1 MLKSGLVNKRNNK
14 LKNNEPKQLWQKL
27 DLDSKQN
34 NEGSL
39 MLSLSSF
46 EGLKNQMREK
56 QDKQRGTD
64 AMIYT
69 ILTATQ
75 S

>member
-64 AMIYT
+64 TMIYT

>member
-56 QDKQRGTD
+56 QDKQRRTD